1 MSNCCCDWSAPAV
14 MRGDTDPARG
24 PPGARLF
31 DARSNA
37 GAAADDVEDVFDG
50 ILRNFSD
57 RRWGD
62 LVDLRHCGPHIHAD
76 VAPDAN
82 GWLLSY
88 DVNSAA
94 LSGRLGDASLYWPRG
109 T

>member
-1 MSNCCCDWSAPAV
+1 MRVGYPSSVARPSAPPD
-14 MRGDTDPARG
+14 RT
-24 PPGARLF
+24 
-31 DARSNA
+31 NA

-50 ILRNFSD
+50 ILGNFSD

-62 LVDLRHCGPHIHAD
+62 LVDLRHYGPHIQAD

-82 GWLLSY
+82 RWLLSY

-94 LSGRLGDASLYWPRG
+94 LSGRLGDASLYWPGYLRIQAP
-109 T
+109 